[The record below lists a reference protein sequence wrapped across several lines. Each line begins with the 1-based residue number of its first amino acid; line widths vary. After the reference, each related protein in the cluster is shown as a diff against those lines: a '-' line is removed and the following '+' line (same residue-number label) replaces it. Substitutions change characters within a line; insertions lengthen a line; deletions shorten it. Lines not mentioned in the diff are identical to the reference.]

1 MEIKQEI
8 QKFRQEIKSER
19 MDMSFGE
26 IINMYRDR
34 EIIISP
40 EYQRAF
46 RWDEQRQSDFIE
58 SILLGIPIPS
68 IFVATNPDGKWEL
81 IDGLQRVS
89 TVLAFF
95 NELKNENGEDYSK
108 NGLKL
113 IEGNLIK
120 SLKDITIDSLPLEYR
135 LQIKRTP
142 CRVEIILKES
152 DFKMRYELFK
162 RLNTGGEGLSRQ
174 EIRNCIFR
182 GLDSR
187 YSEFVEELA
196 NNENF
201 KKIINISVKNEEMMY
216 YEELVLRYLT
226 LKNSGT
232 RYSQPNIQDYMDDYL
247 EIMCRDYSEEEVI
260 RDRKIF
266 QRITQFLRQ
275 FHEKDIFKL
284 GRRYFTTSM
293 YDSIMLTLSSD
304 DINLDKIDINDF
316 WDRIVTLRDD
326 PGFNKYVGSASSNP
340 TSITNKVNVA
350 KSILVGEKS
359 VEL

>member
-1 MEIKQEI
+1 MDISSEI
-8 QKFRQEIKSER
+8 QKYRQEIKSER

-26 IINMYRDR
+26 IINMYRDK

-58 SILLGIPIPS
+58 SILLGIPFPS

-81 IDGLQRVS
+81 IDGLQRVA
-89 TVLAFF
+89 TVLSFF
-95 NELKNENGEDYSK
+95 NELKDEDGNPYPK

-113 IEGNLIK
+113 VEGSMLK
-120 SLKDITIDSLPLEYR
+120 GLKDITIDTLPLEYK

-152 DFKMRYELFK
+152 EFKMRYELFK

-187 YSEFVEELA
+187 YSEFVAELA
-196 NNENF
+196 QDSIFRE
-201 KKIINISVKNEEMMY
+201 IVNISVSNEEKMY

-226 LKNSGT
+226 LKNKGT
-232 RYSQPNIQDYMDDYL
+232 RYSQSNIQDYMDDYL
-247 EIMCRDYSEEEVI
+247 ESRCKEFNEVQMEMDKALFLNI
-260 RDRKIF
+260 IKI
-266 QRITQFLRQ
+266 L
-275 FHEKDIFKL
+275 EKLKDENIFKL

-293 YDSIMLTLSSD
+293 YDAIMLSLSERTVDLES
-304 DINLDKIDINDF
+304 INIEQLGEKIVELKANEDF
-316 WDRIVTLRDD
+316 K
-326 PGFNKYVGSASSNP
+326 KYVGSASSNP
-340 TSITNKVNVA
+340 TSITNKVKIA
-350 KSILVGEKS
+350 KKVLLDITE
-359 VEL
+359 

>member
-1 MEIKQEI
+1 MEISAEI
-8 QKFRQEIKSER
+8 QKYRQEIKAER

-26 IINMYRDR
+26 IINMYRDK

-58 SILLGIPIPS
+58 SILLGIPFPS

-89 TVLAFF
+89 TVLSFF
-95 NELKNENGEDYSK
+95 NELKDVEGNPYPK

-113 IEGNLIK
+113 VEG
-120 SLKDITIDSLPLEYR
+120 SMLKGLQDITIDTLPLEYK

-152 DFKMRYELFK
+152 EFKMRYELFK

-187 YSEFVEELA
+187 YSEFIAKLSK
-196 NNENF
+196 NNIF
-201 KKIINISVKNEEMMY
+201 RDIVNISVSNEEKMY

-226 LKNSGT
+226 LKNKGT
-232 RYSQPNIQDYMDDYL
+232 RYSQANIQDYMDDYL
-247 EIMCRDYSEEEVI
+247 ESQCTEVDEVQMETDRVKFSNIMKILEE
-260 RDRKIF
+260 
-266 QRITQFLRQ
+266 L
-275 FHEKDIFKL
+275 KDENIFKL
-284 GRRYFTTSM
+284 GKRYFTTSM
-293 YDSIMLTLSSD
+293 YDAIMLSLSDSTVD
-304 DINLDKIDINDF
+304 LEKVNINQLGEKIAILKESED
-316 WDRIVTLRDD
+316 
-326 PGFNKYVGSASSNP
+326 FNKYVGSASSNP
-340 TSITNKVNVA
+340 TSITNKVKIA
-350 KSILVGEKS
+350 KKVLLDITE
-359 VEL
+359 

>member
-1 MEIKQEI
+1 MSISEEV
-8 QKFRQEIKSER
+8 QKYRQEIKSER
-19 MDMSFGE
+19 MDLSFGE
-26 IINMYRDR
+26 IINMYRDH

-46 RWDEQRQSDFIE
+46 RWDENRQTDFIE
-58 SILLGIPIPS
+58 SILLGIPFPS

-95 NELKNENGEDYSK
+95 GELIDEAGNSYPKNNLQLTEGSLIK
-108 NGLKL
+108 GLK
-113 IEGNLIK
+113 GC
-120 SLKDITIDSLPLEYR
+120 TINELPLEYK

-182 GLDSR
+182 GLDSK
-187 YSEFVEELA
+187 YNDFVTELSNNKYFQELVIISEA
-196 NNENF
+196 Q
-201 KKIINISVKNEEMMY
+201 SEMMY
-216 YEELVLRYLT
+216 YDELVLRYLT

-232 RYSQPNIQDYMDDYL
+232 RYTQANIQDCMDDYL
-247 EIMCRDYSEEEVI
+247 KKQCEDFNEQQVSDDRIIFNTIMEILNGLKDRDV
-260 RDRKIF
+260 
-266 QRITQFLRQ
+266 
-275 FHEKDIFKL
+275 FKL

-293 YDSIMLTLSSD
+293 YDAIMLTLSD
-304 DINLDKIDINDF
+304 PVVDLKNLKVGILAERIDILKEDSDF
-316 WDRIVTLRDD
+316 K
-326 PGFNKYVGSASSNP
+326 KYVGSASSNP
-340 TSITNKVNVA
+340 TSITNKVQIA
-350 KSILVGEKS
+350 KRILIGE
-359 VEL
+359 

>member
-1 MEIKQEI
+1 MDISSEI
-8 QKFRQEIKSER
+8 QKYRQEIKSER

-26 IINMYRDR
+26 IINMYRDK

-58 SILLGIPIPS
+58 SILLGIPFPS
-68 IFVATNPDGKWEL
+68 IFVATNSDGKWEL

-89 TVLAFF
+89 TVLSFF
-95 NELKNENGEDYSK
+95 NELKDEDGNPYPK

-113 IEGNLIK
+113 VEGSMLK
-120 SLKDITIDSLPLEYR
+120 GLKDITIDTLPLEYK

-152 DFKMRYELFK
+152 EFKMRYELFK

-187 YSEFVEELA
+187 YSEFVAELA
-196 NNENF
+196 QDSIFRE
-201 KKIINISVKNEEMMY
+201 IVNISVSNEEKMY

-226 LKNSGT
+226 LKNKGT
-232 RYSQPNIQDYMDDYL
+232 RYSQSNIQDYMDDYL
-247 EIMCRDYSEEEVI
+247 ESRCKEFNEVQMEMDKALFLNI
-260 RDRKIF
+260 IKI
-266 QRITQFLRQ
+266 L
-275 FHEKDIFKL
+275 EKLKDENIFKL

-293 YDSIMLTLSSD
+293 YDAIMLSLSERTVDLES
-304 DINLDKIDINDF
+304 INIEQLGEKIVELKANEDF
-316 WDRIVTLRDD
+316 K
-326 PGFNKYVGSASSNP
+326 KYVGSASSNP
-340 TSITNKVNVA
+340 TSITNKVKIA
-350 KSILVGEKS
+350 KKVLLDITE
-359 VEL
+359 

>member
-1 MEIKQEI
+1 MIKDISAEI
-8 QKFRQEIKSER
+8 QKYRQEIKSER

-26 IINMYRDR
+26 IINMYRDK

-58 SILLGIPIPS
+58 SILLGIPFPS

-89 TVLAFF
+89 TVLSFF
-95 NELKNENGEDYSK
+95 NELKDEEGNPYPK

-113 IEGNLIK
+113 VEG
-120 SLKDITIDSLPLEYR
+120 SMLKGLKNITIETLPLEYK

-152 DFKMRYELFK
+152 EFKMRYELFK

-187 YSEFVEELA
+187 YSKFVAELA
-196 NNENF
+196 QNETF
-201 KKIINISVKNEEMMY
+201 REIVTISVSNEEKMY

-226 LKNSGT
+226 LKNKGT
-232 RYSQPNIQDYMDDYL
+232 RYSQANIQDYMDDYL
-247 EIMCRDYSEEEVI
+247 ESQCKEFDDSQI
-260 RDRKIF
+260 
-266 QRITQFLRQ
+266 
-275 FHEKDIFKL
+275 EKDKNLFINIMKILEKLKDENIFKL
-284 GRRYFTTSM
+284 GKRYFTTSM
-293 YDSIMLTLSSD
+293 YDAIMLSLSENM
-304 DINLDKIDINDF
+304 INLEDVDIEQLGKKIAI
-316 WDRIVTLRDD
+316 LKEDD
-326 PGFNKYVGSASSNP
+326 NFNKYVGSASSNP
-340 TSITNKVNVA
+340 TSITNKVKIARKVLLD
-350 KSILVGEKS
+350 ITE
-359 VEL
+359 

>member
-1 MEIKQEI
+1 MEISAEI
-8 QKFRQEIKSER
+8 QKYRQEIKSER

-26 IINMYRDR
+26 IINMYRDK

-58 SILLGIPIPS
+58 SILLGIPFPS

-89 TVLAFF
+89 TVLSFF
-95 NELKNENGEDYSK
+95 NELKDDEGNSYPK

-113 IEGNLIK
+113 VEGSMLK
-120 SLKDITIDSLPLEYR
+120 GLKDITIDTLPLEYK

-152 DFKMRYELFK
+152 EFKMRYELFK

-187 YSEFVEELA
+187 YSEFIAELSK
-196 NNENF
+196 NNIF
-201 KKIINISVKNEEMMY
+201 RDIVNISVSNEEKMY

-226 LKNSGT
+226 LKNKGT
-232 RYSQPNIQDYMDDYL
+232 RYSQANIQDYMDDYIESQCTEFDEVQMETDRVMFSNIMKIL
-247 EIMCRDYSEEEVI
+247 EE
-260 RDRKIF
+260 
-266 QRITQFLRQ
+266 L
-275 FHEKDIFKL
+275 KDENIFKL
-284 GRRYFTTSM
+284 GKRYFTTSM
-293 YDSIMLTLSSD
+293 YDAIMLSLSDSTVD
-304 DINLDKIDINDF
+304 LENVNINQLGEKIAI
-316 WDRIVTLRDD
+316 LKESEA
-326 PGFNKYVGSASSNP
+326 FNKYVGSASSNP
-340 TSITNKVNVA
+340 TSITNKVKIA
-350 KSILVGEKS
+350 KKVLLDITE
-359 VEL
+359 